1 MYFVIVRVFN
11 PLQAM
16 QCMRNPISREFH
28 PNGDFSLLHELLLHM
43 RKRVGDLRNLTNII
57 SKTSFNKDLYM

>member
-57 SKTSFNKDLYM
+57 